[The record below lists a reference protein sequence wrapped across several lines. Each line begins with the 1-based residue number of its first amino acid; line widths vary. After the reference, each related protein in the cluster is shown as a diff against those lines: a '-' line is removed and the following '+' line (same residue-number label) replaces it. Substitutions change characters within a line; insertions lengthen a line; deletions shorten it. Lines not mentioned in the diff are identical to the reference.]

1 MKMRRLSLLAI
12 FTLGATPLLVQ
23 SAIRNRSGAEAGFS
37 IRKDQGAA
45 SAETQAEE
53 LQKAAEAAKADQ
65 KSAATSPAGTGH
77 VKTGF
82 DRADA
87 FVAGPEWEFDGFV
100 SGAQNQNVRSMFFLN
115 DLLYLNIGSDQGVTP
130 GEKIGIY
137 KRGGKVR
144 DPQNGRFLG
153 YEVRR
158 VAVAKV
164 TDRVGRDTCSVR
176 ISNTY
181 EDVEIGDLIR
191 RGE

>member
-1 MKMRRLSLLAI
+1 MKMRRLRLLAVFI
-12 FTLGATPLLVQ
+12 LGATPLLVQ
-23 SAIRNRSGAEAGFS
+23 SAIRNRNNAEVGFA

-53 LQKAAEAAKADQ
+53 LQKAAEAAKGDP
-65 KSAATSPAGTGH
+65 KSATTPAGMG
-77 VKTGF
+77 VAKTGF

-115 DLLYLNIGSDQGVTP
+115 DLLYLNIGSDQGVTA

-164 TDRVGRDTCSVR
+164 TDRIGRDTCSVR

>member
-1 MKMRRLSLLAI
+1 MNVRRLSLLAI
-12 FTLGATPLLVQ
+12 FTVGATPMLLQ
-23 SAIRNRSGAEAGFS
+23 SAIRNRHNRDVGFS

-45 SAETQAEE
+45 SAESQAEE
-53 LQKAAEAAKADQ
+53 LQRATEAANGEQKAAPM
-65 KSAATSPAGTGH
+65 TRPTAGTA
-77 VKTGF
+77 KTGF

-87 FVAGPEWEFDGFV
+87 FVAGPDWEFDGFV
-100 SGAQNQNVRSMFFLN
+100 SGAQNQGVRSMFYLN
-115 DLLYLNIGSDQGVTP
+115 DLLYLNIGSEQGVTA

-158 VAVAKV
+158 VAIAKV
-164 TDRVGRDTCSVR
+164 TDKIGRDTCSVR
-176 ISNTY
+176 ISSTY